1 MSVWCT
7 LHSVSNTHR
16 YFGNRERVCPI
27 YLELFPIWPFSTAK
41 LQYISNMPVSHGNIT
56 IKAEENPLYSP
67 TPTEFTDKVNKKTL
81 SVETF
86 AAF

>member
-1 MSVWCT
+1 
-7 LHSVSNTHR
+7 
-16 YFGNRERVCPI
+16 
-27 YLELFPIWPFSTAK
+27 
-41 LQYISNMPVSHGNIT
+41 MPVSHGNIT